1 MNFNDVFYYDES
13 SPSCLRWKIWNGQH
27 NHSKRKIGDIAGTIG
42 RLSKR
47 HYYEFYKIGYKSKEY
62 KVHRIVWE
70 LHFGSIPEGF
80 VIDHIDSNSL
90 NNKISNLRIVSQK
103 ENCQNSSLRS
113 DSKTG
118 KCGITISE
126 INNILYYRTYIK
138 RNGKQ
143 ISKVF
148 SIEKYGKEQAFQ
160 LALQWR
166 ESQLKELNL
175 SGENYTDRHG
185 ETKELKC

>member
-1 MNFNDVFYYDES
+1 MNFNDVFYYDEY

-27 NHSKRKIGDIAGTIG
+27 NHSKRIQHDIAGFIG
-42 RLSKR
+42 KSTRKNYS
-47 HYYEFYKIGYKSKEY
+47 FYKVGYKSKEY
-62 KVHRIVWE
+62 KVHRIIWE
-70 LHFGSIPEGF
+70 LYFGNIPDGS
-80 VIDHIDSNSL
+80 VIDHIDGNQF
-90 NNKISNLRIVSQK
+90 NNKISNLRIVGQK

-118 KCGITISE
+118 KCGITISK
-126 INNILYYRTYIK
+126 IKNIFYYRTYVTK
-138 RNGKQ
+138 NGKQ
-143 ISKVF
+143 TSKVF
-148 SIEKYGKEQAFQ
+148 SIDKYGKEQAFQ